1 MKNQKISTKRIAMAG
16 LLAALTCVGSAL
28 RITVPADLVG
38 TSSIHLGNIFCALS
52 GLLLGP
58 GMGGLAAGLGSA
70 IYDMTNPLY
79 IGEAWLTFLM
89 KGAYGLAAGLV
100 FKHLKVREYVRDL
113 LGTTAGAVTYAVLY
127 LGKTCL
133 KGMIDCS
140 HTLGGTAYSV
150 FKGYPIKVAS
160 KTGTAEHDQIG
171 RTNNGAFICFA
182 PAENPRIAIAVY
194 GEYTGSGGRLANV
207 AKAIM
212 DVYFSTE
219 LENDVPTYENKV
231 S

>member
-133 KGMIDCS
+133 KGMIVKGLTFDAA
-140 HTLGGTAYSV
+140 LIATAAKLPATIFNMV
-150 FKGYPIKVAS
+150 VAPILS
-160 KTGTAEHDQIG
+160 
-171 RTNNGAFICFA
+171 
-182 PAENPRIAIAVY
+182 
-194 GEYTGSGGRLANV
+194 
-207 AKAIM
+207 KAIRKA
-212 DVYFSTE
+212 
-219 LENDVPTYENKV
+219 LEQNHIKLN
-231 S
+231 

>member
-1 MKNQKISTKRIAMAG
+1 MNQKISTKRIAMAG
-16 LLAALTCVGSAL
+16 LLAALTAVGSAM

-127 LGKTCL
+127 LGKTCVNGMIL
-133 KGMIDCS
+133 KGLTFNAALIA
-140 HTLGGTAYSV
+140 TAAKLPATTFNMAV
-150 FKGYPIKVAS
+150 AMVVAPILS
-160 KTGTAEHDQIG
+160 
-171 RTNNGAFICFA
+171 
-182 PAENPRIAIAVY
+182 
-194 GEYTGSGGRLANV
+194 
-207 AKAIM
+207 KAIRKA
-212 DVYFSTE
+212 
-219 LENDVPTYENKV
+219 LEQNHIKLT
-231 S
+231 

>member
-1 MKNQKISTKRIAMAG
+1 MNQKISTKRIAMAG
-16 LLAALTCVGSAL
+16 LLAALTCVGPAM

-100 FKHLKVREYVRDL
+100 FKHLKLREFLRDL
-113 LGTTAGAVTYAVLY
+113 LGTTAGALTYAVLY
-127 LGKTCL
+127 LGKTFVKAVIVSGL
-133 KGMIDCS
+133 TTDAALIA
-140 HTLGGTAYSV
+140 TAAKLPATTFNMV
-150 FKGYPIKVAS
+150 VAMVVAPILS
-160 KTGTAEHDQIG
+160 
-171 RTNNGAFICFA
+171 
-182 PAENPRIAIAVY
+182 
-194 GEYTGSGGRLANV
+194 
-207 AKAIM
+207 KAIRKA
-212 DVYFSTE
+212 
-219 LENDVPTYENKV
+219 LEQNHIKLN
-231 S
+231 

>member
-1 MKNQKISTKRIAMAG
+1 MNQKISTKRIAMAG
-16 LLAALTCVGSAL
+16 LLAALTAVGSAM

-79 IGEAWLTFLM
+79 ISECWLTFLM

-100 FKHLKVREYVRDL
+100 FKHLKIREYGRDL
-113 LGTTAGAVTYAVLY
+113 IATAAGAFTYAALY

-133 KGMIDCS
+133 KAVVVSGLTFDAAMIA
-140 HTLGGTAYSV
+140 TAA
-150 FKGYPIKVAS
+150 KL
-160 KTGTAEHDQIG
+160 
-171 RTNNGAFICFA
+171 
-182 PAENPRIAIAVY
+182 PATTFNIAV
-194 GEYTGSGGRLANV
+194 AIVV
-207 AKAIM
+207 APVLSKAIRKAL
-212 DVYFSTE
+212 SQNHIK
-219 LENDVPTYENKV
+219 LN
-231 S
+231 